1 MSTAQKVKENV
12 ESTNVVSLTHLNL
25 VRARKALIQA
35 HRKRDWHAV
44 KTCDIALTSQLD
56 QAFDDP
62 NRNQESLLVELEAI
76 LALYADMVTTLPEG
90 AVLKGC

>member
-12 ESTNVVSLTHLNL
+12 ESANVVSLTQLNL

-35 HRKRDWHAV
+35 HRRRDWDAV
-44 KTCDIALTSQLD
+44 KACDIALTNRLD
-56 QAFDDP
+56 MAFDDP
-62 NRNQESLLVELEAI
+62 NRNQENLLAELEAI

-90 AVLKGC
+90 SVLKGC